1 MFILDSSAIIEIL
14 NGTNIGKNLANEL
27 KDGIVST
34 TVFSLYEILL
44 GAKPKETAKIND
56 FFESMSILNFENSAA
71 KESSNIERDLAK
83 KGELINKVDIFI
95 ASICKLND
103 RTLITG
109 DKDFKK
115 VPNLK
120 IKLIDI

>member
-14 NGTNIGKNLANEL
+14 NGTDIGENLANEL

-34 TVFSLYEILL
+34 TVFSLYEILF
-44 GAKPKETAKIND
+44 GAKQKETTKIND
-56 FFESMSILNFENSAA
+56 FFESITVLNFENSAA

-95 ASICKLND
+95 ASICKSND
-103 RTLITG
+103 GTLITG

-115 VPNLK
+115 ILNLK
-120 IKLIDI
+120 IKLINI